1 MKTKSEIIEIL
12 NSTELDGM
20 TIRKPTVQYT
30 ITDAEVVFAK
40 SYTAGLFRAG
50 RYNRGV
56 MVRGVKVIV
65 KDPVLGSVFFQTTSD
80 KLYSVERGDK
90 ISLSLTLTGVG
101 TPTEKYPDPII
112 FAKANTRKRDS
123 VVVNKPAAE
132 PSAVGDDLPVN
143 V

>member
-12 NSTELDGM
+12 RTPASGTKMVYETFPYKL
-20 TIRKPTVQYT
+20 V
-30 ITDAEVVFAK
+30 DAEVVYAQLVTK
-40 SYTAGLFRAG
+40 SLFNTYRTIT
-50 RYNRGV
+50 
-56 MVRGVKVIV
+56 VIKIIA
-65 KDPVLGSVFFQTTSD
+65 KDPVLGSVFFQTSSD
-80 KLYSVERGDK
+80 KLFDVARGDK

>member
-12 NSTELDGM
+12 RTPASSTSMNLYE
-20 TIRKPTVQYT
+20 TVKYDLV
-30 ITDAEVVFAK
+30 DAEVLSAK
-40 SYTAGLFRAG
+40 IVDKNLYNSYRRIT
-50 RYNRGV
+50 V
-56 MVRGVKVIV
+56 TKIVV
-65 KDPVLGSVFFQTTSD
+65 KDALLGCVFFQTSSD
-80 KLYSVERGDK
+80 KLFDVARGDK

>member
-12 NSTELDGM
+12 RTPASSTSMNLYE
-20 TIRKPTVQYT
+20 TVKYDLV
-30 ITDAEVVFAK
+30 DAEVLSAK
-40 SYTAGLFRAG
+40 IVDKNLYNSYRRIT
-50 RYNRGV
+50 V
-56 MVRGVKVIV
+56 TKIVV
-65 KDPVLGSVFFQTTSD
+65 KDALLGCVFFQTSSD
-80 KLYSVERGDK
+80 KLFDVDRGDK